1 MHFEFNLKVIKGYL
15 KSGINKFI
23 YICIVVAGNIWYCLL
38 LTALTWDMTAFHR
51 LLLLGIII
59 FMPVFGF
66 GEAKLKIDNRSVVF
80 GETDTYKATWG
91 IFTIGSA
98 VSKIDR
104 TLYRVG
110 QAVCFKID
118 ISGQTN
124 GIAKLF
130 YVHDKWTSF
139 IDTASILT
147 HKSSR
152 SIREGKYELDEQIHF
167 DHINKKAEVKVYDKK
182 SKSFVLKKLYDTPEN
197 IRDVI
202 AGFMVFRLVDLSKYR
217 KGEIF
222 IINGFYEDEGYQ
234 INVIYLGEECIKTD
248 KGYIS
253 CYKVKPIVPKNHV
266 FNGRD
271 AVNVWLSAN
280 KMKTIVRIKVK
291 MFVGNVQI
299 DLQK

>member
-1 MHFEFNLKVIKGYL
+1 MF
-15 KSGINKFI
+15 SQP
-23 YICIVVAGNIWYCLL
+23 LL
-38 LTALTWDMTAFHR
+38 LNMNVIRR
-51 LLLLGIII
+51 LFLYGII

-66 GEAKLKIDNRSVVF
+66 AQSKLKIDNRSVVF
-80 GETDTYKATWG
+80 GETESYKASWG

-98 VSKIDR
+98 VTKIDR
-104 TLYRVG
+104 TLYRIG
-110 QAVCFKID
+110 DAVCFKID

-130 YVHDKWTSF
+130 YVHDQWTSY
-139 IDTASILT
+139 IDTVSILT
-147 HKSSR
+147 HKSTR

-167 DHINKKAEVKVYDKK
+167 DHANKKAEVKVYDKR
-182 SKSFVLKKLYDTPEN
+182 SNSFVLKKLYDTPEN

-202 AGFMVFRLVDLSKYR
+202 AGFMVFRLVDLSDYR
-217 KGEIF
+217 KGETF
-222 IINGFYEDEGYQ
+222 TINGFYEDEGYR
-234 INVIYLGEECIKTD
+234 INVIFLGEERIKTD
-248 KGYIS
+248 KGYIL

-280 KMKTIVRIKVK
+280 KLKTIVRIKVK

>member
-1 MHFEFNLKVIKGYL
+1 MQDELCLFSRPSSLNM
-15 KSGINKFI
+15 
-23 YICIVVAGNIWYCLL
+23 NIL
-38 LTALTWDMTAFHR
+38 HR
-51 LLLLGIII
+51 LLLFGI
-59 FMPVFGF
+59 FSMPVFGF
-66 GEAKLKIDNRSVVF
+66 AQSKLKIDNRSVVF
-80 GETDTYKATWG
+80 GESESYKASWG

-98 VSKIDR
+98 VTKIDR

-130 YVHDKWTSF
+130 YVHDKWTSY

-147 HKSSR
+147 HKSTR

-167 DHINKKAEVKVYDKK
+167 DHTNKKAEVKVYDKR

-202 AGFMVFRLVDLSKYR
+202 AGFMVFRLVDLSNYR
-217 KGEIF
+217 KGETF
-222 IINGFYEDEGYQ
+222 TINGFYEDEGYR
-234 INVIYLGEECIKTD
+234 INVIFLGEERIKTD
-248 KGYIS
+248 RGYIL

-280 KMKTIVRIKVK
+280 KLKTIVRIKVK